1 MTQPF
6 HYEYRLQRAN
16 GEWCWLQSREVILS
30 RNPDGTPHQ
39 VLGIAHDITEQ
50 KKADEALLEQEKLRV
65 ALRTEQEL
73 VSLKSRLMITISH
86 EFRTPLTIALASAE
100 LLERYFDRL
109 SAARRAEALTSIK
122 TQILHMRE
130 MLNDIGALIAQEATK
145 PIFRP
150 APVDLVALCQQVTD
164 EIRASVGASTPLSF
178 SADGDLSSVMVDID
192 LLHPVLR
199 NLLTNAVKYSP
210 AGSPVSLRASRQ
222 GDEVTL
228 VVSDQGI
235 GIPPDDQEHVFET
248 FHRASNVTHIGGL
261 GLGLKIVRD
270 YVTLHGGT
278 ISVRSQEGQGS
289 MFIVRLPV
297 SYEQPQPAAAPGF
310 GINS

>member
-1 MTQPF
+1 
-6 HYEYRLQRAN
+6 
-16 GEWCWLQSREVILS
+16 
-30 RNPDGTPHQ
+30 
-39 VLGIAHDITEQ
+39 
-50 KKADEALLEQEKLRV
+50 
-65 ALRTEQEL
+65 
-73 VSLKSRLMITISH
+73 
-86 EFRTPLTIALASAE
+86 
-100 LLERYFDRL
+100 
-109 SAARRAEALTSIK
+109 
-122 TQILHMRE
+122 
-130 MLNDIGALIAQEATK
+130 
-145 PIFRP
+145 
-150 APVDLVALCQQVTD
+150 
-164 EIRASVGASTPLSF
+164 
-178 SADGDLSSVMVDID
+178 
-192 LLHPVLR
+192 
-199 NLLTNAVKYSP
+199 
-210 AGSPVSLRASRQ
+210 
-222 GDEVTL
+222 VTL